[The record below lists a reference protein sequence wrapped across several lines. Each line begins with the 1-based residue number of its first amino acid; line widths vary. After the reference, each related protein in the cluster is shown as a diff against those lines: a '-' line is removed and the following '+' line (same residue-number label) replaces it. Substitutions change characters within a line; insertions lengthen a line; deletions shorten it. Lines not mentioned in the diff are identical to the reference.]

1 MGVKVYGRSDA
12 ENELI
17 QFLEGNFQEIKISS
31 LDEYQEFSRYPEQF
45 RKKMIDDCDAK
56 IQKSN
61 KKLKELKLYNN
72 KIENEIEDKK
82 SSIYRKI
89 KTRKMVYGQLKYK
102 IQEEIKDL
110 KEKKDELEEKLK
122 VTNNR
127 IFNTEEDLKTLI
139 TRKKELAKNLDFD
152 IKKLLELQEDFHFK
166 NILKGAWGEK
176 EVIELIKESFDGEKN
191 YHLIN
196 AFNIDL
202 LGKAIN
208 FNDKILTENK
218 IDHVLLCPK
227 GLYIL
232 ETKAWNVVTE
242 EAKKEVENQLNK
254 SRKVFETL
262 FDSKINENTN
272 YVVVTTKKPIEVN
285 GSSCR
290 SVSLQE
296 FTSFIKSSN
305 HSLPKD
311 DINLILEKL
320 LPYLKENHVR
330 KFDKGEIIIKANIAK
345 GKKFVKGW
353 FKSPKSVKPNPKRL

>member
-1 MGVKVYGRSDA
+1 MGVKVYGQSDA
-12 ENELI
+12 EHELI

-31 LDEYQEFSRYPEQF
+31 LDEYQEFSRYHERF
-45 RKKMIDDCDAK
+45 KKKIIDDCDVK
-56 IQKSN
+56 IQN
-61 KKLKELKLYNN
+61 FYEEVNQLKKDKN
-72 KIENEIEDKK
+72 KIENEIQSIN
-82 SSIYRKI
+82 SSISHKI
-89 KTRKMVYGQLKYK
+89 KTSKKVYGKLKYE
-102 IQEEIKDL
+102 IQKEINDL
-110 KEKKDELEEKLK
+110 KGKKDAVEEKLK
-122 VTNNR
+122 VKNNR
-127 IFNTEEDLKTLI
+127 IFNTNEDFKTLI
-139 TRKKELAKNLDFD
+139 RRKKELSKNLDCD
-152 IKKLLELQEDFHFK
+152 IEKLLELQEDIHFK

-176 EVIELIKESFDGEKN
+176 EVIESIKESFDGEKD

-242 EAKKEVENQLNK
+242 EAKKKVINQLNK

-262 FDSKINENTN
+262 FDSKINEYTN

-290 SVSLQE
+290 SISLQK

-311 DINLILEKL
+311 DINLILENL
-320 LPYLKENHVR
+320 LPYLTENHVR
-330 KFDKGEIIIKANIAK
+330 KFDKREIIIKANIAK

-353 FKSPKSVKPNPKRL
+353 FKSPKSVKPSPKRL